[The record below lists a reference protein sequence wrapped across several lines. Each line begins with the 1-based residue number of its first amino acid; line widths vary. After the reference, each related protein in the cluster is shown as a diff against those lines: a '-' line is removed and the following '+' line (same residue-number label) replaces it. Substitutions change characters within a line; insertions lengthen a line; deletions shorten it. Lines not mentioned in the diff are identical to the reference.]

1 MKITH
6 IVYSYLGGPPSLV
19 QSFLNQK
26 NSKNVESA
34 IYVGPKIFMSTL
46 KYKRFLP
53 DNIYHIK
60 TIRFL
65 SIFYFYKVLLRLIKT
80 KPQIIV
86 LHNYQIIPCLI
97 YKLFFFTKII
107 YVDHQGFS
115 TKTYKDRFV
124 LEISKLFVEHYIA
137 LNRDNYNFL
146 NTKLKINKKKIS
158 IINNGIDLKFY
169 KPTKKK
175 KNQKILRVGMA
186 ARLNTSRNHK
196 LIIQAINSSL
206 LKNIEIKCS
215 FAGDGELMDNLKKF
229 TKNKVTKKQFIFN
242 GLLDQQNLKRWY
254 SDLDLYIQSTKGE
267 GMSISLIQ
275 AMAMGIPVLASNVTG
290 IKTFLNPRKFIG
302 IVFENNKISL
312 SKKIKQFFLM
322 KNNDKKKISNNQKL
336 FVKNNFSKTNMI
348 RKYNKLYKKII
359 KKN

>member
-1 MKITH
+1 
-6 IVYSYLGGPPSLV
+6 
-19 QSFLNQK
+19 
-26 NSKNVESA
+26 
-34 IYVGPKIFMSTL
+34 
-46 KYKRFLP
+46 
-53 DNIYHIK
+53 
-60 TIRFL
+60 
-65 SIFYFYKVLLRLIKT
+65 
-80 KPQIIV
+80 
-86 LHNYQIIPCLI
+86 
-97 YKLFFFTKII
+97 
-107 YVDHQGFS
+107 
-115 TKTYKDRFV
+115 
-124 LEISKLFVEHYIA
+124 
-137 LNRDNYNFL
+137 
-146 NTKLKINKKKIS
+146 
-158 IINNGIDLKFY
+158 
-169 KPTKKK
+169 
-175 KNQKILRVGMA
+175 MA

-336 FVKNNFSKTNMI
+336 FVKNNFSKTSMI

-359 KKN
+359 KNN